1 MVWRVIYHD
10 AVYADLRQL
19 GPQVARTILDVIT
32 QRIENGEPDK
42 FGKAL
47 SGSLAGFRRIRTGS
61 TRIVYRVNKKAIE
74 VLVIAVGQRRDA
86 EVYAAAEDRLP

>member
-1 MVWRVIYHD
+1 MAWRVTLHPGVD
-10 AVYADLRQL
+10 ADLVLL
-19 GPQVARTILDVIT
+19 GPAEARNILKVIRD
-32 QRIENGEPDK
+32 RIQNGEPDK
-42 FGKAL
+42 SGKAL

-86 EVYAAAEDRLP
+86 EVYATAEDRLP

>member
-10 AVYADLRQL
+10 GVDADLRLL
-19 GPQVARTILDVIT
+19 GPAEARTVLAVIT
-32 QRIENGEPDK
+32 QRIQNGEPDK
-42 FGKAL
+42 SGKAL
-47 SGSLAGFRRIRTGS
+47 SGPLAGFRRIRTGS

-86 EVYAAAEDRLP
+86 EVYATAEDRLS

>member
-1 MVWRVIYHD
+1 MIWRVTLHPEVD
-10 AVYADLRQL
+10 NDLVLL
-19 GPQVARTILDVIT
+19 GPAESRNILKVIRD
-32 QRIENGEPDK
+32 RIQNGEPDK
-42 FGKAL
+42 SGKAL

-86 EVYAAAEDRLP
+86 EVYAAAEERLP

>member
-1 MVWRVIYHD
+1 MAWRVIYHT
-10 AVYADLRQL
+10 AVDNDLRLL
-19 GPQVARTILDVIT
+19 GPQVARSILDVIT
-32 QRIENGEPDK
+32 QRIEHGEPDK
-42 FGKAL
+42 SGKAL

-86 EVYAAAEDRLP
+86 EVYAAAEERLP

>member
-1 MVWRVIYHD
+1 MIWRVTLHPEVD
-10 AVYADLRQL
+10 NDLVLL
-19 GPQVARTILDVIT
+19 GPAESRKILKVIRD
-32 QRIENGEPDK
+32 RIQNGEPDK
-42 FGKAL
+42 SGKAL

-86 EVYAAAEDRLP
+86 EVYATAEERLR